1 MSSSEGITLICYRG
15 LLVLGA
21 SEEKRG
27 HKDYQEWKDL
37 QGRKEWQG
45 RRV

>member
-1 MSSSEGITLICYRG
+1 MCYRG

-21 SEEKRG
+21 PEEKRG

-37 QGRKEWQG
+37 PGRKEWQG